1 MNKEEIIE
9 KAKAISTLVERAFYV
24 GVMAHIEQKDKQGE
38 CYSWHIT
45 RVGLKGKTEDEKIV
59 GFLHDIIEDTD
70 FTFTDLLNLEFTQTQ
85 INAIFKLTKIKA
97 IAYEVYLYEIAQN
110 PLALAVKLNDI
121 EDNEMRLNSIID
133 NDTRNRLS
141 KKYMQAKDV
150 FNQFL

>member
-9 KAKAISTLVERAFYV
+9 KAKAIPTLVERAFYV

-70 FTFTDLLNLEFTQTQ
+70 FTFGDLYELGFTQNQ
-85 INAIFKLTKIKA
+85 IGAIFKLTKIKA
-97 IAYEVYLYEIAQN
+97 ISYEIYLYEIAQN
-110 PLALAVKLNDI
+110 PLTLKVKWNDI
-121 EDNEMRLNSIID
+121 EDNEIRLNSIL
-133 NDTRNRLS
+133 DTEIHERLS
-141 KKYMQAKDV
+141 RKYAQAKGILY
-150 FNQFL
+150 QFL